1 MILFGPLIL
10 FKNENRHNAFLP
22 CSCWGQVF
30 PFWHS
35 HLWGW
40 VMGDVHFL
48 LYTFI
53 FKIFYNAHALFKN
66 KSFKGLNKYQNHES
80 YSSVRCKTDEVKSA
94 NKHGLL
100 SIKVVSVQSSSGHR
114 GWPWLG
120 RGKCSMVV
128 WSPHSSGENRPGR
141 AGLPARQCPRA
152 PRTAATPL
160 TNTSV
165 GHKRFAQFTTQLLDT
180 RLEMQIFP

>member
-66 KSFKGLNKYQNHES
+66 KSFNGLNKYQNHES
-80 YSSVRCKTDEVKSA
+80 YSF
-94 NKHGLL
+94 
-100 SIKVVSVQSSSGHR
+100 Q
-114 GWPWLG
+114 
-120 RGKCSMVV
+120 
-128 WSPHSSGENRPGR
+128 
-141 AGLPARQCPRA
+141 
-152 PRTAATPL
+152 
-160 TNTSV
+160 
-165 GHKRFAQFTTQLLDT
+165 
-180 RLEMQIFP
+180 

>member
-1 MILFGPLIL
+1 MCAEKSRIFIYKYAKPQTLICLEEKKLKEAVEMILFGPLIL

-114 GWPWLG
+114 GWP
-120 RGKCSMVV
+120 
-128 WSPHSSGENRPGR
+128 
-141 AGLPARQCPRA
+141 
-152 PRTAATPL
+152 
-160 TNTSV
+160 
-165 GHKRFAQFTTQLLDT
+165 
-180 RLEMQIFP
+180 